1 MTTITIPE
9 NWLPTSENINA
20 LPRPVRDY
28 IMRLHANTDPA
39 GELRRAMVAE
49 MERDALR
56 KMIAEAPEVLV
67 GKYNDSYMAWVD
79 GEFREVNVVYALDIE
94 TPDELAGK
102 LVKLVVIDD

>member
-1 MTTITIPE
+1 MLTQDQLE
-9 NWLPTSENINA
+9 SHFAGWLPTSENINA

-56 KMIAEAPEVLV
+56 KMIEEAPEAEITCPGPSLIEAV
-67 GKYNDSYMAWVD
+67 GHAPGSS
-79 GEFREVNVVYALDIE
+79 F
-94 TPDELAGK
+94 ELGAR
-102 LVKLVVIDD
+102 VKLVVIDE

>member
-1 MTTITIPE
+1 VIINIPD

-39 GELRRAMVAE
+39 GEISRAMVAE

-56 KMIAEAPEVLV
+56 KMIEEAPQGVVVEAGGSLSAVVV
-67 GKYNDSYMAWVD
+67 GRLPPGSM
-79 GEFREVNVVYALDIE
+79 
-94 TPDELAGK
+94 PAGK
-102 LVKLVVIDD
+102 RVKLIEVE